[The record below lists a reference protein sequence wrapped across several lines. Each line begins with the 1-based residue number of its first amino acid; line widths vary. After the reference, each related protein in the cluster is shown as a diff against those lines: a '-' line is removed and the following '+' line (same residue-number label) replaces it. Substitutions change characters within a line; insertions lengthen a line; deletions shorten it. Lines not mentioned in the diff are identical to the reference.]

1 MPIVQLPLRPPP
13 RRLRTVAIVTAL
25 VLHVAAVLLIPFPFV
40 SPGDDA
46 VTLLVLTDLEE
57 MPPPVVAPDAAAA
70 SEPLAAADLEPDQE
84 SSSET
89 GLFGVPRSAPAETA
103 PSGLAGANPFLR
115 RPAET
120 PSTAAAGMS
129 TARAATLPLV
139 VREGGGL
146 GGRRLG
152 RTAEQLAIA
161 RAESLLVERLA
172 GIAVVE
178 RRETG
183 KVGLAN
189 GGITVAIPWGG
200 FLPADRNDEEWRAER
215 CSGGGDGDSD
225 KAGEGEARRAQC
237 D

>member
-1 MPIVQLPLRPPP
+1 M
-13 RRLRTVAIVTAL
+13 
-25 VLHVAAVLLIPFPFV
+25 
-40 SPGDDA
+40 
-46 VTLLVLTDLEE
+46 
-57 MPPPVVAPDAAAA
+57 
-70 SEPLAAADLEPDQE
+70 
-84 SSSET
+84 
-89 GLFGVPRSAPAETA
+89 
-103 PSGLAGANPFLR
+103 
-115 RPAET
+115 
-120 PSTAAAGMS
+120 
-129 TARAATLPLV
+129 ARAATLPLV

-152 RTAEQLAIA
+152 RTDEQLAIA

-178 RRETG
+178 RHDTG

-189 GGITVAIPWGG
+189 GGVTVAIPWGG
-200 FLPADRNDEEWRAER
+200 FLPADRNDEEWREER

>member
-1 MPIVQLPLRPPP
+1 MPIIQLPHGPPP
-13 RRLRTVAIVTAL
+13 RRLRTVAVLAAL
-25 VLHVAAVLLIPFPFV
+25 VLHAAAVLTIPFPV
-40 SPGDDA
+40 VPPGDDA
-46 VTLLVLTDLEE
+46 VMLLLPTDLEG
-57 MPPPVVAPDAAAA
+57 MPAPVALPDAAAA
-70 SEPLAAADLEPDQE
+70 SEPVDTAEPDVGE
-84 SSSET
+84 VAGSRTEAGS
-89 GLFGVPRSAPAETA
+89 GAAPPRAPGEIA
-103 PSGLAGANPFLR
+103 PSELAGAIPFLP
-115 RPAET
+115 RPADA
-120 PSTAAAGMS
+120 PSAAGMS
-129 TARAATLPLV
+129 VARAATLPLV

-152 RTAEQLAIA
+152 RTDEQLAIA

-178 RRETG
+178 RHDTG

-189 GGITVAIPWGG
+189 GGVTVAIPWGG
-200 FLPADRNDEEWRAER
+200 FLPADRNDEEWRGER